1 MPIRLRRPEVK
12 KQMNP
17 MGTTRLINLLPLKS
31 LTVLMVFGGLL
42 MSNTFAQSPSKEE
55 FPDRPVK
62 LVVPYA
68 PGGPTDIIARL
79 LSQKLTT
86 LWGQAVIVDNRPGA
100 SGNTGTA
107 QVAKSKPDGY
117 TILLNTSSVA
127 VNTSLFINPGY
138 NLEKDFVGIANVAST
153 PNIFVAGSSLQ
164 EKNLKDA
171 LEASKSGKYNYASP
185 GDGTTPHLSAEYL
198 FKVLAKVPVAHIPYK
213 GAGPAVNAALTGEVQ
228 FASVAVPAASQL
240 IVGGQLRGLA
250 VTSSKRI
257 ASLPNVPTVAEYGFT
272 GFEDYTWVGVFV
284 PKGTPQSLINKLNSD
299 INKISQQDDFKDRL
313 ATLGF
318 EGVGGSVEQFNK
330 YLQVESLKWS
340 KVVKEIGITPQ

>member
-1 MPIRLRRPEVK
+1 MNHALALPKFRQLSSSTFKLFSVVTVFCGLFINPI
-12 KQMNP
+12 
-17 MGTTRLINLLPLKS
+17 
-31 LTVLMVFGGLL
+31 
-42 MSNTFAQSPSKEE
+42 FAQNATKEDYPE
-55 FPDRPVK
+55 RPVK

-127 VNTSLFINPGY
+127 VNTSLFVNPGY
-138 NLEKDFVGIANVAST
+138 NLEKDFIGIANVAST

-164 EKNLKDA
+164 EKTLK
-171 LEASKSGKYNYASP
+171 EAIESAKSGKYNYASP

-228 FASVAVPAASQL
+228 FGSIAVPAASQL
-240 IVGGQLRGLA
+240 IIGGQLRGLA
-250 VTSSKRI
+250 VTSAKRI
-257 ASLPNVPTVAEYGFT
+257 ASLPNVPTVAESGFA

-284 PKGTPQSLINKLNSD
+284 PKGTPQSLIQKLNSD
-299 INKISQQDDFKDRL
+299 INKISNQDGFKDRL

-330 YLQVESLKWS
+330 YLQAESVKWS

>member
-1 MPIRLRRPEVK
+1 MPQRLRRPVVK
-12 KQMNP
+12 NRIPKGM
-17 MGTTRLINLLPLKS
+17 TRLVNQLQLKNLTI
-31 LTVLMVFGGLL
+31 LTVFCGLL
-42 MSNTFAQSPSKEE
+42 ASTSFAQNSPKED

-138 NLEKDFVGIANVAST
+138 SLEKDFVVIANVAST

-198 FKVLAKVPVAHIPYK
+198 FKRKPCVAFCKAIRDHR
-213 GAGPAVNAALTGEVQ
+213 ACVC
-228 FASVAVPAASQL
+228 
-240 IVGGQLRGLA
+240 
-250 VTSSKRI
+250 
-257 ASLPNVPTVAEYGFT
+257 LPF
-272 GFEDYTWVGVFV
+272 
-284 PKGTPQSLINKLNSD
+284 
-299 INKISQQDDFKDRL
+299 RL
-313 ATLGF
+313 
-318 EGVGGSVEQFNK
+318 
-330 YLQVESLKWS
+330 
-340 KVVKEIGITPQ
+340 